1 MLTFCK
7 QLRKHGVRDFFKDIM
22 ATEGLS
28 EKTAIY
34 VSTSS
39 KLNVEQTQ
47 SITSELL
54 RIIGYPDNYNGF
66 NIHFIDEGSLV
77 QANAYVDSNFKISIG
92 N

>member
-1 MLTFCK
+1 MLTFRG
-7 QLRKHGVRDFFKDIM
+7 QLRKHVVRDFFNDIM

-54 RIIGYPDNYNGF
+54 RIIGYPSNYNGF
-66 NIHFIDEGSLV
+66 KIHFIDEGDLV

>member
-1 MLTFCK
+1 MRT
-7 QLRKHGVRDFFKDIM
+7 QGMRHFFNDIM

-47 SITSELL
+47 SITHELL
-54 RIIGYPDNYNGF
+54 RIIGYPDNYTGF
-66 NIHFIDEGSLV
+66 NIHFINEGNLV